1 MTLPI
6 RNPRRRQTASK
17 GSSLSL
23 WRGRQRVRSR
33 RARRSTDDPAGYFPW
48 MADLTAARRFIA
60 ERTGRPWLWTAAKAR
75 LAVGASQAAFKLGLR
90 SVPTA
95 PPVYQGV

>member
-1 MTLPI
+1 MLEPLEAPGI
-6 RNPRRRQTASK
+6 EIVLAAS
-17 GSSLSL
+17 
-23 WRGRQRVRSR
+23 RSR
-33 RARRSTDDPAGYFPW
+33 AVGDRFISAFDDPIGYFPW
-48 MADLTAARRFIA
+48 MADLPAARRFIA

-95 PPVYQGV
+95 PPLYQGV